1 MYRVTLVSTT
11 SFRCAAAESEV
22 CVLAAGSL
30 GSFFHHAF
38 DPLTPFVP
46 PFPLLT
52 TVPFVGEFVRS
63 LFCIPHMSEAIK
75 VLCVFFFFF

>member
-1 MYRVTLVSTT
+1 M
-11 SFRCAAAESEV
+11 

-52 TVPFVGEFVRS
+52 TVLFVGEFVRS

-75 VLCVFFFFF
+75 VLCCVFFSFFKAPLNYSSLWH

>member
-1 MYRVTLVSTT
+1 M
-11 SFRCAAAESEV
+11 

-46 PFPLLT
+46 PLSSANHRP
-52 TVPFVGEFVRS
+52 VCGEFVRS

-75 VLCVFFFFF
+75 VLCVSFFFF